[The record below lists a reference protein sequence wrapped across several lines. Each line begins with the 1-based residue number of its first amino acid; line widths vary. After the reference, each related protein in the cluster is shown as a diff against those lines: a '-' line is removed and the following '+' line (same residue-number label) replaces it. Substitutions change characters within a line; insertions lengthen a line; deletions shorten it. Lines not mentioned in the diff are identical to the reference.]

1 MKDRYLD
8 IIHLSRPVSIKH
20 PKMSVADRAAQFS
33 PFAALTGFD
42 GEIRETARLTG
53 CRIEPDEQERTL
65 LDARMQLL
73 QEHINESPPVRVTYF
88 VPDASKSGGTYVI
101 AEGILKKLQPYEG
114 FLLLSTDE
122 KIPLADIL
130 TLDSPVFPQSGFFEP

>member
-1 MKDRYLD
+1 MSNPYSD
-8 IIHLSRPVSIKH
+8 IIHLSRPNSVSH
-20 PKMSVADRAAQFS
+20 PPMSAADRAAQFS

-53 CRIEPDEQERTL
+53 RRIEPDEQERIL

-73 QEHINESPPVRVTYF
+73 QEHVHQSPIVRVTYF
-88 VPDASKSGGTYVI
+88 VPDASKEGGAYVT
-101 AEGILKKLQPYEG
+101 AEGQLRKFQPFEG

-122 KIPLADIL
+122 KIALADIL
-130 TLDSPVFPQSGFFEP
+130 SLDGPVFHKFPEP